1 MTQGSTLLL
10 VHGAWC
16 GGWVWEPLLAEL
28 QERGVRAEV
37 IEQLPSAGPDAA
49 ALGGL
54 DADVEHVRARLSE
67 LGGPVVVCGHS
78 YAGVVMTELADHP
91 SIARSVYL
99 AAFWPTDGQSLLELV
114 GGQPPPWI
122 DLRDDGSLAITGD
135 AERAR
140 DALFADLGADDA
152 ARTSERLVLQSA
164 ASFVAPCGAPARS
177 HPCTYVLCSE
187 DGAVPP
193 ALQEMMSAPADD
205 VVRLRCAHFAQ
216 LSQPAQLADLLAAL
230 VAEPLAGAA
239 AD

>member
-28 QERGVRAEV
+28 QERDVRAEV

-49 ALGGL
+49 GLGDL

-78 YAGVVMTELADHP
+78 YGGIVMTELADHP
-91 SIARSVYL
+91 AIARSVYL
-99 AAFWPTDGQSLLELV
+99 AAFWPGEGQSLFGLI
-114 GGQPPPWI
+114 GGQPPPWV
-122 DLRDDGSLAITGD
+122 DGRDDGSLAITGD

-140 DALFADLGADDA
+140 DALFADLGAEDA
-152 ARTSERLVLQSA
+152 ARVHDRLVLQSA
-164 ASFVAPCGAPARS
+164 ASFLAPSGAPARS

-187 DGAVPP
+187 DRAIPP

-205 VVRLRCAHFAQ
+205 VIRLQSAHFPQ
-216 LSQPAQLADLLAAL
+216 LSQPAQLADLLATL
-230 VAEPLAGAA
+230 VTEPAGRA

>member
-28 QERGVRAEV
+28 DERDVRAEV

-78 YAGVVMTELADHP
+78 YAGIVMTQLADHP
-91 SIARSVYL
+91 AIARSVYL
-99 AAFWPTDGQSLLELV
+99 AAFWPGEGQSLFELV

-122 DLRDDGSLAITGD
+122 VGRDDDSLAITAD
-135 AERAR
+135 AEHAR
-140 DALFADLGADDA
+140 DALFADLGAEDA
-152 ARTSERLVLQSA
+152 ARAHGRLVLQSA
-164 ASFVAPCGAPARS
+164 ASFLATSSPPARS

-187 DGAVPP
+187 DRAVPP

-205 VVRLRCAHFAQ
+205 VVRLQCAHFAQ

-230 VAEPLAGAA
+230 VAEPAGTA